1 METKTIFITGAN
13 KGIGF
18 ETARQLLEK
27 GFSVI
32 ISGRNKAKLT
42 EAFNKLKSESAS
54 LEMIL
59 MDVSSEESIKGA
71 AHILAKQRT
80 RIDVLIN
87 NAAILL
93 KEDQSLI
100 NRDFEIVTNT
110 INTNCYGP
118 LRVIREFLPLI
129 KNGGRIINISSS
141 GGSMSDPVGG
151 WSPAYCV
158 SKTMLNALTRQ
169 LALELSGKGISV
181 NSVTPGWVRTDMG
194 GKSAPRP
201 VEKGAETQ
209 VWLASEAPQTL
220 TGKFFSDK
228 SEIRW

>member
-13 KGIGF
+13 KGIGY

-27 GFSVI
+27 GFRVI

-42 EAFNKLKSESAS
+42 EAFNKLKSESNA

-59 MDVSSEESIKGA
+59 MDVDSETSINA
-71 AHILAKQRT
+71 AAQILAEQNF

-93 KEDQSLI
+93 REDQSLI

-118 LRVIREFLPLI
+118 LRVIRALLPLM
-129 KNGGRIINISSS
+129 KSGGRIINISSS

-169 LALELSGKGISV
+169 LALELSGKGISI

-194 GKSAPRP
+194 GKSAPRT

-209 VWLASEAPQTL
+209 VWLASEAPATL

-228 SEIRW
+228 SEIKW